1 MRPCQTWSPTRKYLL
16 NRAESLGQHNRR
28 RVELIRHLVEDGVL
42 QPDNV
47 FAAVNELGSVVI
59 VRRYVVGFEM
69 SVNERMRVV
78 GIGFMQMFRRER

>member
-1 MRPCQTWSPTRKYLL
+1 M
-16 NRAESLGQHNRR
+16 
-28 RVELIRHLVEDGVL
+28 EDGVL